1 MERALVALGRKTVAE
16 PARLVPAD
24 LDALRVLV
32 GDGALD
38 YALVATTFH
47 FINRMADL
55 LHVDPEVLPE
65 RFRRFEPLRRL
76 MVRAASLLMRRM
88 DLAPRPYTT
97 TYEEAVA
104 AIAPVLERATG
115 RVPRDAF
122 LPLRARPKVIE
133 ALRLRLE
140 ERMRSSLDL
149 DTLARI
155 HRTVESA
162 LPTGVDETEGFH
174 PRPSDPVEVFAFV
187 GTRYAYRTTADMIA
201 ALRHAGFDDLGIL
214 DLAIA
219 VSDANQWAR
228 THRLAGLPTEL
239 FYVTAVPR
247 GAARYAATSAD
258 VPRWRR

>member
-1 MERALVALGRKTVAE
+1 
-16 PARLVPAD
+16 
-24 LDALRVLV
+24 VLV

-47 FINRMADL
+47 FINRIADL

-65 RFRRFEPLRRL
+65 RLRRFEPLRRI
-76 MVRAASLLMRRM
+76 MVRGASLLMRRM
-88 DLAPRPYTT
+88 DLGTRPYTT

-104 AIAPVLERATG
+104 ALAPVLERVSG
-115 RVPRDAF
+115 RAPRDAF
-122 LPLRARPKVIE
+122 VPVRARPKVIE

-140 ERMRSSLDL
+140 ERTRSSLDA

-162 LPTGVDETEGFH
+162 LPEGMH
-174 PRPSDPVEVFAFV
+174 PRPADPVEAFAFV
-187 GTRYAYRTTADMIA
+187 GTRYAYRTTDDMIA
-201 ALRHAGFDDLGIL
+201 ALRGAGFDDLGIL

-228 THRLAGLPTEL
+228 THRLTGLPPGL
-239 FYVTAVPR
+239 FHVAGAPG